1 MTVLIL
7 SVTAFVLYLIHER
20 KSVDRW
26 RKQIPQTVIV
36 TGTRGKST
44 TARLLASV
52 LRSDGRRVLA
62 KTTGS
67 QPTLL
72 WPDGS
77 QTEIRRRGQ
86 ASVLEQKGLLE
97 LAASL
102 EVDCLV
108 AEVMSIHAENHI
120 AEARQL
126 LKPDVVAVTNTWPDH
141 TDAQGETEDDVAATL
156 SLDVVRGA
164 TVFLTRNCRPRPFEQ
179 AVLNAGG
186 RMVLVDENR
195 SASILSRNPDLAAS
209 EFADNLDLVC
219 AVAIELGMSDEVIEA
234 ELASTAGYPGAFSV
248 REIRS
253 GESGKTVY
261 FVDAFAANDPVST
274 ERVFQRV
281 ASAFKA
287 TSQEFVGLLCLR
299 PDRGDRTRQWIDAIR
314 SGRPGRFRR
323 VYVAGGHAMA
333 AARSLES
340 AQFVGRRSAERIT
353 ASIVTEVEDN
363 TVVFGFGNFVGLG
376 QRLTQHWDA
385 AGVVYGV

>member
-1 MTVLIL
+1 MIVLIL

-26 RKQIPQTVIV
+26 RKQIPQTIIV

-52 LRSDGRRVLA
+52 LRSDGRKVLA

-67 QPTLL
+67 RPTLH

-77 QTEIRRRGQ
+77 QTEMRRRGQ
-86 ASVLEQKGLLE
+86 ASVLEQKRLLE

-102 EVDCLV
+102 EVDFLV

-120 AEARQL
+120 AEAHQL
-126 LKPDVVAVTNTWPDH
+126 LRPDLVVVTNTWPDH
-141 TDAQGETEDDVAATL
+141 IDAQGETEEEIAATL
-156 SLDVVRGA
+156 SLDVVPGA
-164 TVFLTRNCRPRPFEQ
+164 TVFLTRHCRRNAFEQ
-179 AVLNAGG
+179 AVFRAEG
-186 RMVLVDENR
+186 RMVIVEENR
-195 SASILSRNPDLAAS
+195 CAPMVDRNPDLAGS

-219 AVAIELGMSDEVIEA
+219 AVARELDIENEVIEA
-234 ELASTAGYPGAFSV
+234 GLADASGYPGAFAV

-253 GESGKTVY
+253 NESGKRVY

-281 ASAFKA
+281 AHSFRP
-287 TSQEFVGLLCLR
+287 TSHDFVGLLCLR

-323 VYVAGGHAMA
+323 LYVTGGHAMA
-333 AARSLES
+333 AARSLEL
-340 AQFVGRRSAERIT
+340 AQFLGQKSAERIT

-363 TVVFGFGNFVGLG
+363 TVVFGFGNFVGWG
-376 QRLTQHWDA
+376 HRLTKHWDS
-385 AGVVYGV
+385 AGVAHGV